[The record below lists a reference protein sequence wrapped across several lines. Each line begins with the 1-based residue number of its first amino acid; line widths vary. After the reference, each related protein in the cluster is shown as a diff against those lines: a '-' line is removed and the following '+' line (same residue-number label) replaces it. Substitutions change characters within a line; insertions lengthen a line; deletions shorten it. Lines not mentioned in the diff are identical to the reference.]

1 MRSTGKQPTKLVLAC
16 GNTLRGDDGV
26 GWKIAEELMANDH
39 LSEVKVV
46 ASQQWL
52 PEMAEQISGA
62 DTVVFVDCSAVSLP
76 GEVAVSE
83 ATPAE
88 STTGSLTH
96 NVTPGT
102 LLALSLEL
110 YGAIPRRSH
119 VVTVGGDSF
128 ELSEQL
134 TPSVQ
139 SALPQALRAIEGLLE
154 AE

>member
-1 MRSTGKQPTKLVLAC
+1 MRSTGKGRVKLVLAC

-26 GWKIAEELMANDH
+26 GWKIAEGLMANSH
-39 LSEVKVV
+39 LSDVKVV

-52 PEMAEQISGA
+52 PEMAEQIRGA
-62 DTVVFVDCSAVSLP
+62 DTVIFVDCSAVSLP
-76 GEVAVSE
+76 GEVAVTE
-83 ATPAE
+83 AVPAA

-102 LLALSLEL
+102 LLALALEL
-110 YGAIPRRSH
+110 YGTIPRRSC

-134 TPSVQ
+134 TPRVQ
-139 SALPQALRAIEGLLE
+139 AALPQAIRTIEQLL
-154 AE
+154 